1 MSNAMHRSRPY
12 ASNTN
17 NPHIV
22 FSNSGTGSRPRDRR
36 ISKSLRIT
44 RFLGPPLPL
53 CCRGSPG
60 PVTSRRPLSCHRL
73 NSPAEEFL
81 RNPPGSSHFAAGRR
95 AGAAKC
101 GDDWLWSVRSV
112 AFRSSGRRIG
122 RISAIRTHIRQH
134 TAPPW
139 ALMRLFSVKISQ
151 NRRRHGKIQ
160 CILNCPQPPF

>member
-1 MSNAMHRSRPY
+1 MAEIPKNCTAFHDKACQTEAQTLLRRACCLPRHKAPAATIHHGVFPSKTKQYLLHNGLH
-12 ASNTN
+12 
-17 NPHIV
+17 NP
-22 FSNSGTGSRPRDRR
+22 
-36 ISKSLRIT
+36 
-44 RFLGPPLPL
+44 
-53 CCRGSPG
+53 
-60 PVTSRRPLSCHRL
+60 
-73 NSPAEEFL
+73 NSP
-81 RNPPGSSHFAAGRR
+81 HFAAPATAPSGRR

-122 RISAIRTHIRQH
+122 RTSAIRTHIRQH